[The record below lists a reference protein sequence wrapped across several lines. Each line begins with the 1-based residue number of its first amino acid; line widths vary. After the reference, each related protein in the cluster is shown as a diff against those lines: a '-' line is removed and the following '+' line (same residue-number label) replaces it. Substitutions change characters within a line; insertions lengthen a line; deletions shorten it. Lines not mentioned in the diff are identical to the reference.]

1 MGENETCRG
10 MSHPPLNMKNGRLR
24 ETKKEKSKVEGKV
37 CVGREERKP
46 EYEEKK
52 QKQGEKKNGKKE
64 EKRRKMRKKENEER
78 ERKEEKVGVSHR
90 QQTRGEEPGIALQ

>member
-52 QKQGEKKNGKKE
+52 TETGRKEKRKKRRKEKKNE
-64 EKRRKMRKKENEER
+64 EER
-78 ERKEEKVGVSHR
+78 K
-90 QQTRGEEPGIALQ
+90 